1 MEELTAA
8 QPNPAAGSDL
18 VIIFETKD
26 EAEALVVKG
35 LLESEGIEI
44 MISNPEVPQDLLP
57 GVGEIV
63 IRVRPDQAEAARNL
77 IAEQRQ
83 GMLSQDF
90 DDSDFVEDESPS
102 ADFPPRR
109 T

>member
-1 MEELTAA
+1 MAA
-8 QPNPAAGSDL
+8 QPNPISGGDL
-18 VIIFETKD
+18 VIVFDSKD

-35 LLESEGIEI
+35 LLESTGIDT
-44 MISNPEVPQDLLP
+44 MISNPEAPQDVLP

-83 GMLSQDF
+83 AMASQDF
-90 DDSDFVEDESPS
+90 NDSDFAEEQPPS
-102 ADFPPRR
+102 ADHQGRQR
-109 T
+109 

>member
-1 MEELTAA
+1 MAA

-18 VIIFETKD
+18 VIIFDTKD
-26 EAEALVVKG
+26 EAEAMVVKG
-35 LLESEGIEI
+35 LLESAGIDT
-44 MISNPEVPQDLLP
+44 MISNPEVPQDVLP

-83 GMLSQDF
+83 GMISQDF
-90 DDSDFVEDESPS
+90 NDSDFSENESPS
-102 ADFPPRR
+102 ADLPPQQR
-109 T
+109 

>member
-1 MEELTAA
+1 MAA

-18 VIIFETKD
+18 VIIFDTKD
-26 EAEALVVKG
+26 EAEAMVVKG
-35 LLESEGIEI
+35 LLESAGIDT
-44 MISNPEVPQDLLP
+44 MISNPEVPQDVLP

-83 GMLSQDF
+83 GMISQDF
-90 DDSDFVEDESPS
+90 NDSDFAENEPPS
-102 ADFPPRR
+102 ADLPPGRR
-109 T
+109 